1 MTCAEV
7 RESLSEFSL
16 GLLPGDDRR
25 EVERHLEWCAGCRR
39 ESAELAEGVA
49 SVALSLPVAEP
60 PASLEEQVVEGVR
73 AAAGRGRTGRHRG
86 ARVLAVAALAAAI
99 MALSAVQWGIAQHH
113 QAESVQIQLQRLLQ
127 RENQTS
133 ELIKFLQQQFQGT
146 GKLFQASL
154 FPGPGK
160 EQAGTVLIFSAPKG
174 AGFVLVDV
182 AAPLDDKAGQFTV
195 NLVSSTGRV
204 LEVGTLV
211 PTGNGDHVLFRQ
223 DRPSDLSRSDAVELS
238 QVASLEVLD
247 RFGTPVLTGSVHRFI
262 GNASSS

>member
-60 PASLEEQVVEGVR
+60 PA
-73 AAAGRGRTGRHRG
+73 
-86 ARVLAVAALAAAI
+86 
-99 MALSAVQWGIAQHH
+99 
-113 QAESVQIQLQRLLQ
+113 
-127 RENQTS
+127 
-133 ELIKFLQQQFQGT
+133 
-146 GKLFQASL
+146 
-154 FPGPGK
+154 
-160 EQAGTVLIFSAPKG
+160 
-174 AGFVLVDV
+174 
-182 AAPLDDKAGQFTV
+182 PLDDKAGQFTV

-211 PTGNGDHVLFRQ
+211 STGNGDHVLFRQ
-223 DRPSDLSRSDAVELS
+223 DLPSDLSRSDAVELS